1 MFYFSVMLP
10 LIKTQNTRIVEAYY
24 RLYFRFLLVYLVDL
38 LIFLVI
44 YYFLLSS
51 FFFLF
56 PFFFFFYYI
65 YRYIYILRLLVE
77 YSLIYS
83 DTIYKTDSYHG
94 LIAQLVRASE
104 QDSVILGSNP
114 TQVNFL

>member
-1 MFYFSVMLP
+1 MFYFSVMLR
-10 LIKTQNTRIVEAYY
+10 LIKTQNTRIVAAYY
-24 RLYFRFLLVYLVDL
+24 RLYFIFLLVYLVDL

-56 PFFFFFYYI
+56 FSFFI
-65 YRYIYILRLLVE
+65 IYIYILRLIVE

-94 LIAQLVRASE
+94 LIVQLFRASE

>member
-44 YYFLLSS
+44 YYFLLSFS

-56 PFFFFFYYI
+56 LLYI
-65 YRYIYILRLLVE
+65 YIYIYILRLIVE

>member
-1 MFYFSVMLP
+1 MFYFSVMLH
-10 LIKTQNTRIVEAYY
+10 LMKTQNTRIVAAYY
-24 RLYFRFLLVYLVDL
+24 RLYFIFLLVYLVDL

-56 PFFFFFYYI
+56 FLFLLYI
-65 YRYIYILRLLVE
+65 YIYIYIYILRLIVE

-94 LIAQLVRASE
+94 LIVQLFRASE